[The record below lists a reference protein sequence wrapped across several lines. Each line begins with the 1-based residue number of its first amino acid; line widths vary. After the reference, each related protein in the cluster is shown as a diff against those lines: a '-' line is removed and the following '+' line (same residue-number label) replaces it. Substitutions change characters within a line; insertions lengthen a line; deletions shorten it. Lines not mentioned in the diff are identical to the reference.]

1 MAMIF
6 RALACCMS
14 VRSLSS
20 SSNTLYPNTIPTP
33 THLHQHIYTNTFVT
47 TSQKTP
53 QNKLQKKHFAK
64 KCKNK
69 LCRDALPP
77 KTLLQKP
84 MKQATVHTTMHAQ
97 TTHTS
102 QCNDMHLPRSH
113 HPYIFPTTPTT
124 ICTIPPYSTA
134 HRILPITHITIHNHH
149 QPWHLV
155 SIQRTTTLTS
165 LSTIITYLT
174 KHNTLHYNQL
184 KPSQEHYSHQNAL
197 RSTIHHSQAQLSR
210 AIPHNTTLP
219 PTHTTNTTH
228 INYLTTHS
236 TKFLHFTKHTH
247 TVLPYK
253 EPAYTSISQH
263 AHKTS

>member
-1 MAMIF
+1 MHHPQ
-6 RALACCMS
+6 
-14 VRSLSS
+14 
-20 SSNTLYPNTIPTP
+20 THYIPTLSL
-33 THLHQHIYTNTFVT
+33 HLHIYTNTFVT

-149 QPWHLV
+149 QP
-155 SIQRTTTLTS
+155 
-165 LSTIITYLT
+165 
-174 KHNTLHYNQL
+174 
-184 KPSQEHYSHQNAL
+184 
-197 RSTIHHSQAQLSR
+197 
-210 AIPHNTTLP
+210 
-219 PTHTTNTTH
+219 
-228 INYLTTHS
+228 
-236 TKFLHFTKHTH
+236 
-247 TVLPYK
+247 
-253 EPAYTSISQH
+253 
-263 AHKTS
+263 

>member
-1 MAMIF
+1 MHMQTKAFLVLTGVQIETYILH
-6 RALACCMS
+6 A
-14 VRSLSS
+14 S
-20 SSNTLYPNTIPTP
+20 SSNTLYPNTIL
-33 THLHQHIYTNTFVT
+33 HLHIYTNTFVT

-84 MKQATVHTTMHAQ
+84 MKQATVHTTMLAQ

-149 QPWHLV
+149 QP
-155 SIQRTTTLTS
+155 
-165 LSTIITYLT
+165 
-174 KHNTLHYNQL
+174 
-184 KPSQEHYSHQNAL
+184 
-197 RSTIHHSQAQLSR
+197 
-210 AIPHNTTLP
+210 
-219 PTHTTNTTH
+219 
-228 INYLTTHS
+228 
-236 TKFLHFTKHTH
+236 
-247 TVLPYK
+247 
-253 EPAYTSISQH
+253 
-263 AHKTS
+263 

>member
-1 MAMIF
+1 MHMQTKAFLVLTGVQIETYILH
-6 RALACCMS
+6 A
-14 VRSLSS
+14 S

-33 THLHQHIYTNTFVT
+33 THLHQHICYHLPKNTP
-47 TSQKTP
+47 K
-53 QNKLQKKHFAK
+53 KLQKKHFAK

-149 QPWHLV
+149 QP
-155 SIQRTTTLTS
+155 
-165 LSTIITYLT
+165 
-174 KHNTLHYNQL
+174 
-184 KPSQEHYSHQNAL
+184 
-197 RSTIHHSQAQLSR
+197 
-210 AIPHNTTLP
+210 
-219 PTHTTNTTH
+219 
-228 INYLTTHS
+228 
-236 TKFLHFTKHTH
+236 
-247 TVLPYK
+247 
-253 EPAYTSISQH
+253 
-263 AHKTS
+263 